1 MEFLY
6 FSFLILTA
14 GVGYLFKL
22 YLDGRKEAKELKNTI
37 KQLKLS
43 QNEEG
48 ENRDNKVYFISLVF
62 LKIES

>member
-1 MEFLY
+1 MKFLY

-62 LKIES
+62 LK

>member
-62 LKIES
+62 LK

>member
-43 QNEEG
+43 QNEEC

-62 LKIES
+62 LK